1 MTPPGMTY
9 VGNLR
14 RRLRFFRI
22 APLTSSQMDKRR
34 AFHGQHD

>member
-1 MTPPGMTY
+1 MSRLQMTN

-14 RRLRFFRI
+14 RGLRFLRI